1 MFVHGPRIALGFR
14 EALLGRALGPHGG
27 VPMGLRDAQSASE
40 HHAHVV
46 LGTGIAGFR
55 QGRRRYSP
63 GSRIIAVQER
73 RRAGFVGV
81 RRNS

>member
-1 MFVHGPRIALGFR
+1 MFVHGPRIAQGFR

-55 QGRRRYSP
+55 QGGAGIRQAVASSP
-63 GSRIIAVQER
+63 FRSAAVP
-73 RRAGFVGV
+73 V
-81 RRNS
+81 S